1 MLTLTAIVWMAFVFI
16 RHRNIAVTVIAVFM
30 GVEMFLYQK
39 IQPQS
44 VYGIFK
50 QINLIRLL
58 KVNDIISTYANR
70 GKGTFVVSESNIMLT
85 VTTVLFIAACAGGI
99 LGTVYMRPEQ
109 KNQ

>member
-1 MLTLTAIVWMAFVFI
+1 MEES
-16 RHRNIAVTVIAVFM
+16 VTVIAVFM

-99 LGTVYMRPEQ
+99 LGTVYMRPDRFPLRSGARPQ
-109 KNQ
+109 RCFSSHALG